1 MQVPVLIIMD
11 ANKQTMAL
19 IKIRSL
25 WGQWKFWICTV
36 ASSGA
41 WTLAMWGSRLGT
53 SAGPSSRCGPDSE
66 TFYYDRPSV
75 RSASVLLLDLAT
87 MELGQN
93 IQQSMQW
100 RGCCQ
105 WGPTLEQDGGCF
117 DSVSRGLIS
126 GSGAESDLMK
136 ITALALVTVGYWANG
151 THIKIMSW
159 SSQYRRLKT
168 RFVVWSTHYITFIC
182 ISAAPVSMLSAGW
195 GPARCS
201 HHNKLYQYHPWQP
214 AGEMKITWARLQ
226 GDDIVLYMSRYFVL

>member
-53 SAGPSSRCGPDSE
+53 SAGHCLVDTDTRGRYTARGAAQTRNHFIMIGHQPL
-66 TFYYDRPSV
+66 V

-100 RGCCQ
+100 RGSCQ

-126 GSGAESDLMK
+126 GSGA
-136 ITALALVTVGYWANG
+136 
-151 THIKIMSW
+151 
-159 SSQYRRLKT
+159 
-168 RFVVWSTHYITFIC
+168 
-182 ISAAPVSMLSAGW
+182 
-195 GPARCS
+195 GPDHDED
-201 HHNKLYQYHPWQP
+201 HH
-214 AGEMKITWARLQ
+214 
-226 GDDIVLYMSRYFVL
+226 